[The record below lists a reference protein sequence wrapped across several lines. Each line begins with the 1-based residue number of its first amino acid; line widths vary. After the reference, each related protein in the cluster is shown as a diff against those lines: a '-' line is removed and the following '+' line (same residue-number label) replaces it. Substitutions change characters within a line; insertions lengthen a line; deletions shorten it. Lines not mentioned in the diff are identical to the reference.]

1 MNLKLTGV
9 LLRKEFLQGPKG
21 FIFIWAVIAPLLIS
35 GVFTLVFGNLF
46 GEKPEL
52 GIVDE
57 GNSRLVTL
65 VEELDS
71 MVYTEFDDFTDMQNA
86 VESGAIDVGIILPAG
101 FDDAVINGDSIEIT
115 AYTWGESLAKDRA
128 IIRITISNLLREIAG
143 QETPVEIETVSLGE
157 EAEIPWGDRLLPL
170 IVLMSVFLGGVFLP
184 ATSIMD
190 EKEKKTLDA
199 LVVTPASILDVYSA
213 KGLLGL
219 TLSLCMGILILVIN
233 QAFGAQPLLL
243 IMVLVLGA
251 IMAVDIGLICGSV
264 FKDVSTLF
272 AMWKSAGIILFG
284 PAVIYMFPE
293 WPQWIGR
300 IFPTYY
306 MLEPI
311 MAVTQR
317 NAGWADIST
326 NVFILIGL
334 DIVLFALVILTL
346 KRTRQLAG

>member
-1 MNLKLTGV
+1 MNLKLMGV

-21 FIFIWAVIAPLLIS
+21 FIFIWAIVAPLLIS
-35 GVFTLVFGNLF
+35 GIFSLIFGGLF

-57 GNSRLVTL
+57 GSSRLVTL

-71 MVYTEFDDFTDMQNA
+71 VVYKEYDDFSDMRNA
-86 VESGAIDVGIILPAG
+86 VETGSIDVGIVLPAG
-101 FDDAVINGDSIEIT
+101 FDDAVIEGDQIEIT
-115 AYTWGESLAKDRA
+115 AYTWGESLAKDRT
-128 IIRITISNLLREIAG
+128 IIRITISNLLREMAG
-143 QETPVEIETVSLGE
+143 QETPVEIETIALGE

-170 IVLMSVFLGGVFLP
+170 IVLMAVFLGGVFLP

-199 LVVTPASILDVYSA
+199 LVVTPASILDIYTA

-233 QAFGAQPLLL
+233 QVFGAQPLLL

-251 IMAVDIGLICGSV
+251 IMAVEIGLICGSV

-272 AMWKSAGIILFG
+272 AVWKSAGIILFG

-306 MLEPI
+306 MLEPL
-311 MAVTQR
+311 MAVSQR
-317 NAGWADIST
+317 GAGWADIST

-334 DIVLFALVILTL
+334 DIILYGLIILTL
-346 KRTRQLAG
+346 KKTRQLAG